1 MASEDKDTIRQYNN
15 NSALSKLDKSP
26 NIVNEVIDE
35 IIKVGNDDFDKF
47 YSKISKNKNQSKFGS
62 NKKSDLLNKKSTND
76 YIEAG
81 EVPILS
87 PKDFTGK
94 QICEERA
101 IKVFYNQRRHS
112 FSTTELR
119 KRVANK
125 STL

>member
-87 PKDFTGK
+87 PKDFT
-94 QICEERA
+94 
-101 IKVFYNQRRHS
+101 
-112 FSTTELR
+112 STSI
-119 KRVANK
+119 NY
-125 STL
+125 